1 MKLKRSNDRKTANLA
16 NAKGDASKIKNSFG
30 LPAGREFSCPGETDF
45 CGSICYGKR
54 IENYLPSVRR
64 VLQHNWDMLR
74 DASQKEMHLALR
86 DMIAEFDAECDKYDA
101 PKFFRISWDGD
112 FFSVPY
118 ARAWA
123 AVIREFPCIQFWAY
137 TRNHRA
143 AAVLSDENLPNL
155 ALYFSADPDNKEV
168 AARLRKDKGVKVAT
182 LHTTFA
188 EAKEL
193 HRDITGTRVGKCPEV
208 NGSIPLITE
217 KGGACMTCGL
227 CPLGK
232 TDITFATA
240 GR

>member
-30 LPAGREFSCPGETDF
+30 LPAGREFSCPGETNF

-64 VLQHNWDMLR
+64 VLQHNWDLLK
-74 DASQKEMHLALR
+74 DASQGDMFLLLR
-86 DMIAEFDAECDKYDA
+86 DMIAEFDTECDKHDA

-123 AVIREFPCIQFWAY
+123 AVVREFPNIQFWAY

-155 ALYFSADPDNKEV
+155 ALYFSADPDNQKV

-182 LHTTFA
+182 LHTTFE
-188 EAKEL
+188 EAKSL
-193 HRDITGTRVGKCPEV
+193 HMDITGSRVGKCPEV

-232 TDITFATA
+232 TDITFATT